1 MDEEIIS
8 EYGFPV
14 TLSRT
19 CPKIVKAIFEYV
31 DLSFVV
37 NTFDLVV
44 ANQIASAK
52 SVRDI
57 PQKTK
62 CKGNDL
68 ETRINYLAS
77 STGGNP

>member
-19 CPKIVKAIFEYV
+19 CPKIEKAIFEYV

-57 PQKTK
+57 T
-62 CKGNDL
+62 
-68 ETRINYLAS
+68 
-77 STGGNP
+77 